1 MNIPN
6 NKSKSLVETTTQG
19 IIDYI
24 TDRKMEPGDKLPTE
38 TEFLEIF
45 EVSRGTLREAFKIL
59 VARNVLEIRQGSG
72 TFISPNKGIP
82 DDPLGLTFIYDD
94 HTLALDLLDVR
105 LMLEPKIAQLAA
117 INATDEQKE
126 RMEVLT
132 QRLTECINNGT
143 SYADVDTEFHQLVAE
158 ASGNRVLSNI
168 SYILISSIQ
177 KNIAI
182 TLDVQK
188 ISNTLHY
195 HTRILN
201 DIINADAVGAFYDM
215 TMHLNLLREFM
226 VNKLHEKQNSS
237 KQENTLKKY

>member
-1 MNIPN
+1 
-6 NKSKSLVETTTQG
+6 
-19 IIDYI
+19 
-24 TDRKMEPGDKLPTE
+24 
-38 TEFLEIF
+38 
-45 EVSRGTLREAFKIL
+45 
-59 VARNVLEIRQGSG
+59 
-72 TFISPNKGIP
+72 
-82 DDPLGLTFIYDD
+82 
-94 HTLALDLLDVR
+94 
-105 LMLEPKIAQLAA
+105 MLEPKIAQLAA

-132 QRLTECINNGT
+132 QRLAECINNGT

-237 KQENTLKKY
+237 K